1 MKVRGIAV
9 SYRVPILIMIVT
21 LRETVTRLI
30 SGILMAAGFQI
41 R

>member
-9 SYRVPILIMIVT
+9 SYRVPVLIMIAT
-21 LRETVTRLI
+21 LRETIARLF
-30 SGILMAAGFQI
+30 SGILMTAGFQI

>member
-9 SYRVPILIMIVT
+9 SYRVPVLMVIAALG
-21 LRETVTRLI
+21 ETVARLF

-41 R
+41 H

>member
-9 SYRVPILIMIVT
+9 SYRVPTLIMIVT
-21 LRETVTRLI
+21 LGETVTRLI